1 LGCSSGVRGHTPR
14 HTASRI
20 HGTGRAGRPV
30 RLTPV
35 TAVSARLW
43 LVRRSYLG
51 LQITLYDITS
61 YIFESVYDHVH
72 DPRSTSKGRTSD
84 ETRPT
89 ARPEAER
96 ARTHPGP
103 ERRTEGGDAH
113 AGRGGEKVTLFAPFR
128 GGGTPACGDLPAR
141 TPLTVKVRCC
151 CGPRGAQECG
161 DADRTRRSR
170 ATCGARNAEDSYS
183 AEAAARPSRGCG
195 IDSAILRCRRGAPR
209 HARVSHVTTRSACA
223 SVQKPASATM
233 MPATVKTPPT
243 IAQRDVRKYV
253 KLGCFSV
260 NLTMMGEMS

>member
-1 LGCSSGVRGHTPR
+1 MWGLTGAD
-14 HTASRI
+14 ASD
-20 HGTGRAGRPV
+20 GQGAM
-30 RLTPV
+30 L
-35 TAVSARLW
+35 LW
-43 LVRRSYLG
+43 S
-51 LQITLYDITS
+51 
-61 YIFESVYDHVH
+61 
-72 DPRSTSKGRTSD
+72 
-84 ETRPT
+84 
-89 ARPEAER
+89 
-96 ARTHPGP
+96 
-103 ERRTEGGDAH
+103 
-113 AGRGGEKVTLFAPFR
+113 
-128 GGGTPACGDLPAR
+128 
-141 TPLTVKVRCC
+141 
-151 CGPRGAQECG
+151 PRGARMRRS
-161 DADRTRRSR
+161 ADRTRRSR